1 MTRSHQLPGAL
12 PRSSSP
18 AARVVVVVLVLLLV
32 ASSAAEAQDAP
43 PPAGGWTLPQ
53 TVERALPSVVKVY
66 GAGGFQGVPAYGSGV
81 LVDERGFVL
90 TAWSIALR
98 TEALKVV
105 THDGRRLR
113 AQVWR
118 ADPGL
123 GVALL
128 RLEAP
133 PGGLPSLSPLRL
145 GDSTNLS
152 PGDAVAAIG
161 NPFGIIYGAEAPAV
175 TWGVVTTVGSLR
187 SGGVNVLRL
196 PERLA
201 RVIVTD
207 VPTNPGCQGGPLLAS
222 DGRLVGIVG
231 RIVESRATN
240 TIVNYA
246 VPASDLV
253 EFVRGG
259 VRAERPLPE
268 PSSVPPRREQGPAV
282 ESGIRLLRVHLAR
295 SPMAYVEAVVRG
307 SPADLAGVLPDDLV
321 FRVSFGE
328 GAASEVH
335 TIRTCRDLD
344 EALAARRPG
353 DTIRLVLKRGETMR
367 AVELVLAAG
376 SE

>member
-1 MTRSHQLPGAL
+1 MWATHVDALVRRVHSRFPVPGFL
-12 PRSSSP
+12 FP
-18 AARVVVVVLVLLLV
+18 VLFLF
-32 ASSAAEAQDAP
+32 STPTHAQEPPPPPPPP
-43 PPAGGWTLPQ
+43 PPAWTLPQ
-53 TVERALPSVVKVY
+53 VVDRALPSVVKVY
-66 GAGGFQGVPAYGSGV
+66 GAGGFQGVPAYGMGV
-81 LVDERGFVL
+81 LVDEKGFVL

-98 TEALKVV
+98 TDNLKVV
-105 THDGRRLR
+105 THEGRRLR

-128 RLEAP
+128 RIEAP

-145 GDSTNLS
+145 GDSTALR

-161 NPFGIIYGAEAPAV
+161 NPFGIIYGDEAPAV
-175 TWGVVTTVGSLR
+175 AWGVVTTVGSLR

-246 VPASDLV
+246 VPSSDLE

-268 PSSVPPRREQGPAV
+268 PPSVAPRREQGAAV
-282 ESGIRLLRVHLAR
+282 DSGIRLQRVHLAR

-307 SPADLAGVLPDDLV
+307 SPADAAGVLPDDLV
-321 FRVSFGE
+321 FRVAFAGD
-328 GAASEVH
+328 AQ
-335 TIRTCRDLD
+335 TIRTCRDFD
-344 EALAARRPG
+344 EALAARKPG
-353 DTIRLVLKRGETMR
+353 DRVRLVLKRGDAMR
-367 AVELVLAAG
+367 TVELELIAG
-376 SE
+376 GE